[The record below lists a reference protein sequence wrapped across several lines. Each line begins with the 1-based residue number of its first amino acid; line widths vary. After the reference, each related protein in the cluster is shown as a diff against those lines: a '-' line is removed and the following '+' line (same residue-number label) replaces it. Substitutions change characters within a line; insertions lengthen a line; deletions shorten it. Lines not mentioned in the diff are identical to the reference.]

1 MLTKTYTMV
10 IGKDYNDE
18 NFKELITRISKC
30 GDIKK
35 IANVDEMG
43 WTVLKIETGRARWQ
57 RLIGMLNRE
66 MNITPYKMIGCWFI

>member
-10 IGKDYNDE
+10 IDKDYNDE
-18 NFKELITRISKC
+18 KFKELITRISKC